1 MPFCP
6 KCGCEYNPGIRLCA
20 DCQVP
25 LVNHLPPDPN
35 QGELFETVELCK
47 VPDEITAMALKSFLL
62 DGGVDV
68 GIRNMTASFYGTVLN
83 EVQGYWGTVIVD
95 KAQEE
100 QARELYAGFMREFHG
115 Q

>member
-6 KCGCEYNPGIRLCA
+6 NCGTEYVPGVTTCA
-20 DCQVP
+20 DCQVL
-25 LVNHLPPDPN
+25 LVDHLPPDPN

-68 GIRNMTASFYGTVLN
+68 GIRNMTASFYGNVLN
-83 EVQGYWGTVIVD
+83 GVQGNWGAVIVD

-100 QARELYAGFMREFHG
+100 KARKLYADFLREFHG